1 MFNLIFKNFIKTVIL
16 ITATFGF
23 CLEAAAI
30 DDFSVFKNER
40 DIAKKALRSGQY
52 VVGLTKLSGL
62 AKRGDAVAAN
72 DLGVIY
78 LNSKIGKIP
87 RDLELSERY
96 FRAGA
101 QLCYRPSINLLKEV
115 FYNRRG
121 SGFFDPVKSEKIVKN
136 CSYLQET
143 ESSESLSKSNEM
155 VVSQKSFPKIN
166 NTTETD
172 KNTVIDKSVR
182 QKWALNLPVYKIDK
196 GSGSSVAISD
206 EGGFLTNHHVID
218 ECQNIAV
225 LYNNMKTRGS
235 VTAYNVNLDVALVKV
250 DAPTPFYARIDNT
263 VPLMGEGLI
272 ALGYPIDFVFGDGP
286 SYSSGELTNASDKET
301 AVKREGFLLTSIPLA
316 SGNSGGPVF
325 NQTGALRGIVSY
337 GRDSRAMEEAMNKE
351 GGKLNVSTTTLN
363 FIVSSN
369 RIVDWLESQ
378 DENFVKVES
387 KEPILPPHIITAQ
400 GKKSLGKIECY

>member
-1 MFNLIFKNFIKTVIL
+1 
-16 ITATFGF
+16 
-23 CLEAAAI
+23 
-30 DDFSVFKNER
+30 
-40 DIAKKALRSGQY
+40 
-52 VVGLTKLSGL
+52 LTKLSGL
-62 AKRGDAVAAN
+62 VKRGDAVAAN

-78 LNSKIGKIP
+78 LNSKISKIP

-101 QLCYRPSINLLKEV
+101 QLCYKPSINLLKEV

-143 ESSESLSKSNEM
+143 VSSESLSKSNEM

-235 VTAYNVNLDVALVKV
+235 VTAYNVNLDLALVKV

-263 VPLMGEGLI
+263 VPLMGESLI

-286 SYSSGELTNASDKET
+286 SYSSGELTNASDTET

-351 GGKLNVSTTTLN
+351 GGKLKVSTTTLN

-387 KEPILPPHIITAQ
+387 KETILPPHIITAQ
-400 GKKSLGKIECY
+400 GEKSLGKIECY